1 MLSYRVIFYQWRE
14 SKIWILF
21 YIWGLKKDLKYT
33 EFSYVL
39 EISHEAF
46 VDSWF
51 CEKEKEIT
59 DEMKQIFM
67 DDIFKSS
74 LIKNYFLLFLFF
86 SFFLIISKY

>member
-1 MLSYRVIFYQWRE
+1 M
-14 SKIWILF
+14 
-21 YIWGLKKDLKYT
+21 KKDLKYT

>member
-1 MLSYRVIFYQWRE
+1 M
-14 SKIWILF
+14 
-21 YIWGLKKDLKYT
+21 KKDLKYT

-74 LIKNYFLLFLFF
+74 LIKNYFSSVPIFFSLLDNKQILTQKLMTHELAFSFQLFF
-86 SFFLIISKY
+86 FMF